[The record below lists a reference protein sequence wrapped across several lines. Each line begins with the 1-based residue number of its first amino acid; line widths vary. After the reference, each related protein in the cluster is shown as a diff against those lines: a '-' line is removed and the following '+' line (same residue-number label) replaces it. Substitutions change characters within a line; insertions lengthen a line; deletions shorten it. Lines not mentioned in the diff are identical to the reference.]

1 LGRCGGAIEPIDYLF
16 AAQGRLKLTASY
28 DSYASAKSMES
39 LIGERPADFRIR
51 QRDRGEWEIFILSA
65 TAKNWALQAA
75 RHQSASA
82 VGNTIRTD
90 VAGVNKFICRAREKG
105 YHAQYIGP
113 QEVIYI

>member
-1 LGRCGGAIEPIDYLF
+1 MEP
-16 AAQGRLKLTASY
+16 
-28 DSYASAKSMES
+28 
-39 LIGERPADFRIR
+39 LIGECPADFRIR

-75 RHQSASA
+75 GHQSASA

-113 QEVIYI
+113 REVIYI